1 MEFAHMNLRI
11 ALAASLALTSLPLH
25 ATTYTLEPNY
35 TEGVIRWNHLGFSN
49 PTAQFSQATGSL
61 EFDQADP
68 TKASVEVTIP
78 LANLNSGVPDLDED
92 LRSSRFF
99 ETARFPNATFKST
112 KVEKGVGTD
121 QLKVT
126 GDFSLHGVT
135 KSITLDVTVNK
146 VGENELDHIPTV
158 GFSATTTLKRS
169 EFGLG
174 KFVPIVSDEIDV
186 RIVGQGAESK
196 AYADWLKA
204 EAAKKAAKEAAAKK

>member
-1 MEFAHMNLRI
+1 MNFRM
-11 ALAASLALTSLPLH
+11 ALAASLALPSLPLH

-35 TEGVIRWNHLGFSN
+35 TEGVIRWNHLGFSS
-49 PTAQFSQATGSL
+49 PTAQFSQAVGAL

-68 TKASVEVTIP
+68 TRSSVEVTIP

-99 ETARFPNATFKST
+99 ETAKFSNAIFKST
-112 KVEKGVGTD
+112 KVEKGDGPN

-126 GDFSLHGVT
+126 GDLSLHGVT

-146 VGENELDHIPTV
+146 VGENQLDRIQTV

-169 EFGLG
+169 EFGLS
-174 KFVPIVSDEIDV
+174 KFVPIVSDEIEV
-186 RIVGQGAESK
+186 RIVCQGAESK

-204 EAAKKAAKEAAAKK
+204 EAAKKAAKDAAAKK